1 VRVLAVESSASSEI
15 KVNDPMTVRAQ
26 VHLAGMTADNV
37 AVELYQG
44 SVDAGGELQR
54 ELIVE
59 MEPVEA
65 VGDDHWFEATKVSFG
80 KSGLHGLTVRVLPRH
95 PDLVNP
101 HRMGLI
107 AWG

>member
-1 VRVLAVESSASSEI
+1 
-15 KVNDPMTVRAQ
+15 
-26 VHLAGMTADNV
+26 MTADNV
-37 AVELYQG
+37 VVELYQG
-44 SVDAGGELQR
+44 PVDPAGELRWEQT
-54 ELIVE
+54 LE
-59 MEPVEA
+59 MDPVEA
-65 VGDDHWFEATKVSFG
+65 IGADHWFEAAKVSFG